1 MFNRAFDSVS
11 RYIRAT
17 DAFEAATVEVKI
29 IECVG
34 WKCQAHVDER
44 WSVLAVLY
52 KGREYDEEELFSWI
66 RANTESFEASVLIYK
81 KFIDRINEEL
91 IKHGWSLP
99 YTYHIN
105 GVTDAMINY
114 IEQVKSG
121 TDEMRH
127 EVASEENHPI
137 HVGMGSHYEVWID
150 PNSLS
155 GYASRGEIWQN
166 TPIYS
171 GGQDVQRITQ
181 TEYSRLNEENRLD
194 PNTIYY
200 VYWL

>member
-11 RYIRAT
+11 RYIRAS
-17 DAFEAATVEVKI
+17 DIIDAATVEVKI

-52 KGREYDEEELFSWI
+52 KGREYEEEELFNWI

-114 IEQVKSG
+114 IEQVKSE

-150 PNSLS
+150 PRITV
-155 GYASRGEIWQN
+155 SRGEVWQDA
-166 TPIYS
+166 PIDMI
-171 GGQDVQRITQ
+171 GQSVQRLTQ
-181 TEYSRLNEENRLD
+181 TEYNRLNEENRLD